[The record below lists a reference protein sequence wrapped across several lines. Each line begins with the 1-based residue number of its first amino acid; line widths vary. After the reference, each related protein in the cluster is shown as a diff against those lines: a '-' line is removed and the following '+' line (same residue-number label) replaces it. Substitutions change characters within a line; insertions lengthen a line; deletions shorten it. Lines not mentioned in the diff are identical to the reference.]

1 MLAPPEFALALV
13 TVASYVETMVNV
25 IDVIWLHPSRFRPL
39 EDGPV
44 LLADTPAF
52 KEWEARVEVWNFY
65 LRLGHRAQ
73 GSG

>member
-1 MLAPPEFALALV
+1 
-13 TVASYVETMVNV
+13 MVNV